1 MMVLVSTPPGN
12 PRVWTGRYK
21 YFPRTESRS
30 PESLSKR
37 GIRLL
42 SLLGFTVFAACAT
55 PAPPSETMAEAACA
69 SAIHAFGSR
78 AGLLTDPGRVAVS
91 LSEVPVSETTIGY
104 GPGSDYL
111 AELTLIDGVWQIARA
126 TGPKSAVNTAT
137 PGEGAGA
144 MFLVTASPE
153 AWTTRTLETPV
164 NGMAALEALLA
175 QAASSYG
182 CPGEAIPFK
191 LSGTLMGGEWS
202 VVGRP
207 AGATGRIEQADVTL
221 IGIFD
226 PADPDRYFMPQ
237 GRKIHVHVVS
247 NDRHL
252 SGHLN
257 DFEALTSP
265 SLALPQ

>member
-1 MMVLVSTPPGN
+1 
-12 PRVWTGRYK
+12 
-21 YFPRTESRS
+21 
-30 PESLSKR
+30 
-37 GIRLL
+37 
-42 SLLGFTVFAACAT
+42 
-55 PAPPSETMAEAACA
+55 MAEAVCA

-78 AGLLTDPGRVAVS
+78 ADLQADPGRVAVS
-91 LSEVPVSETTIGY
+91 LSKVPVSETTIGY
-104 GPGSDYL
+104 GPGSDYQ
-111 AELTLIDGVWQIARA
+111 AELTLLDGVWQIARA
-126 TGPKSAVNTAT
+126 TGPKSAVNVTT

-153 AWTTRTLETPV
+153 AWKTRALETPV

-175 QAASSYG
+175 QAAPSHG

-207 AGATGRIEQADVTL
+207 AGAAGRIEQADVTL

-247 NDRHL
+247 NDGQL

-257 DFEALTSP
+257 DFEALTNP

>member
-1 MMVLVSTPPGN
+1 M
-12 PRVWTGRYK
+12 
-21 YFPRTESRS
+21 
-30 PESLSKR
+30 R
-37 GIRLL
+37 GLRLL
-42 SLLGFTVFAACAT
+42 SLFSLALLGACKTGGVSATVSDHLACT
-55 PAPPSETMAEAACA
+55 
-69 SAIHAFGSR
+69 SAMDAFGSR
-78 AGLLTDPGRVAVS
+78 AGLQADPSRVAVS
-91 LSEVPVSETTIGY
+91 LSEVPLSHTTIGY

-137 PGEGAGA
+137 PGKGAGA

-153 AWTTRTLETPV
+153 AWTTRALETPV
-164 NGMAALEALLA
+164 NGMAALEVLLA
-175 QAASSYG
+175 QAASSHG
-182 CPGEAIPFK
+182 CPGRAIPFK
-191 LSGTLMGGEWS
+191 LSGTLIGGEWS

-207 AGATGRIEQADVTL
+207 AGAAGRIEQADVTL

-247 NDRHL
+247 KDGQL

-257 DFEALTSP
+257 EFEALTRP

>member
-1 MMVLVSTPPGN
+1 M
-12 PRVWTGRYK
+12 
-21 YFPRTESRS
+21 
-30 PESLSKR
+30 R
-37 GIRLL
+37 GLRLL
-42 SLLGFTVFAACAT
+42 SLFSLALLGACKTGGVSATVSDDLACT
-55 PAPPSETMAEAACA
+55 
-69 SAIHAFGSR
+69 SAMDAFGSR
-78 AGLLTDPGRVAVS
+78 AGLQADPGRVAVS
-91 LSEVPVSETTIGY
+91 LSEVPISETTIGY

-137 PGEGAGA
+137 PGKGAGA

-153 AWTTRTLETPV
+153 AWTTRALETPV
-164 NGMAALEALLA
+164 NGMAELEALLA
-175 QAASSYG
+175 QAASSHG
-182 CPGEAIPFK
+182 CPGRAIPFK
-191 LSGTLMGGEWS
+191 LSGTLIGGEWS

-207 AGATGRIEQADVTL
+207 AGAAGRIEQADVTL

-237 GRKIHVHVVS
+237 GRETHVHVVS
-247 NDRHL
+247 NDRQL

-257 DFEALTSP
+257 DFESLTSP